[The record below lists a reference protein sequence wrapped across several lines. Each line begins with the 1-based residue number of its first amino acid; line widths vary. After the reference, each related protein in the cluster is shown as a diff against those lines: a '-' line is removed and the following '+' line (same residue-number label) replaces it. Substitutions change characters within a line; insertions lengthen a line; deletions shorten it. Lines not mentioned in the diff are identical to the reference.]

1 MGSEAFNPKDKGV
14 FMADL
19 SSFRPPPEPAH
30 TSVVRH
36 FEDLVAILKY
46 LRKFQLEID
55 EAFDAVASQIGFVF
69 TTTLPVTLEVGD
81 EGNIGE
87 VSLLGEHLKGTLF
100 HERLLEKVLQ
110 PKLKEFPGGRE
121 NHLRK
126 GTYQFYVI
134 WHDALRLKL
143 GSITFRPPPEPAHFH
158 TGAEAERLA
167 FRPPPEPAHPSFGGE
182 LAGGL
187 LGSLAGRLS
196 GLGGIIFRPP
206 PEPAHW
212 FDRGSLISELDQV
225 LIVALDEVY
234 PELKLLDRI
243 NSARQLSR

>member
-1 MGSEAFNPKDKGV
+1 
-14 FMADL
+14 MADL

-46 LRKFQLEID
+46 LRHHQVDID
-55 EAFDAVASQIGFVF
+55 RAFDEVASQIGFVF
-69 TTTLPVTLEVGD
+69 TTTVPVTIEVE
-81 EGNIGE
+81 EGGKIAE
-87 VSLLGEHLKGTLF
+87 VELKGEHLKGTLF
-100 HERLLEKVLQ
+100 HDKLLSPILKPLLEK
-110 PKLKEFPGGRE
+110 FPEGRE
-121 NHLRK
+121 NRLRK
-126 GTYQFYVI
+126 GSYDFYVI

-158 TGAEAERLA
+158 VGLETERLS
-167 FRPPPEPAHPSFGGE
+167 FRPPPEPAHPSLG
-182 LAGGL
+182 GGL
-187 LGSLAGRLS
+187 IGGLGGSLAGRLA
-196 GLGGIIFRPP
+196 GLGGITFRPP

-243 NSARQLSR
+243 NAVRNAAQQVG